1 MSYADFVSD
10 VLGLQEAL
18 LTEAQ
23 RAEARAAF
31 AAWDKQTDA
40 RKNWKAGKKVLADRA
55 VAGLF
60 GGKALTGSAKQKV
73 WAEKIRAGKL
83 HGEKVGF
90 GCYAQKDEMTD
101 AQAVLA
107 CDPNGLGKSAHFWIA
122 NRARRPSEIGA
133 FFEQQKR
140 LLADA
145 LALRDAGKTE
155 EFKAASAEYNAL
167 TTAWGFTQ

>member
-1 MSYADFVSD
+1 M
-10 VLGLQEAL
+10 
-18 LTEAQ
+18 
-23 RAEARAAF
+23 
-31 AAWDKQTDA
+31 
-40 RKNWKAGKKVLADRA
+40 
-55 VAGLF
+55 VASGASLF
-60 GGKALTGSAKQKV
+60 GGKALTGSKKQKV
-73 WAEKIRAGKL
+73 WAEKIRAEKL
-83 HGEKVGF
+83 RGEQVGTSI
-90 GCYAQKDEMTD
+90 YDPKDEMTE

-145 LALRDAGKTE
+145 LAMRDAGKTE
-155 EFKAASAEYNAL
+155 EFKAAAAEYNAF